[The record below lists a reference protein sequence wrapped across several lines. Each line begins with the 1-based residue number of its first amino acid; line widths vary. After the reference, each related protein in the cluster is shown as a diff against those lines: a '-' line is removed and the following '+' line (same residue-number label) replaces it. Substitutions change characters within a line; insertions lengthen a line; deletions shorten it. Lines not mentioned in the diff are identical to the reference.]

1 MFCFKCKADSP
12 TVSMKKNGTMVTISQ
27 HCISCGPNSFHWK
40 SQPIIKGGYPA
51 GNLLLS
57 FGSLMAGASIS
68 KLLLVFRHMGLSA
81 YTARTYYYHQ
91 QKFLFPTVLRY
102 WQTYRSNLMRELAE
116 RDDLVWSGDGRFDS
130 MGHCAKY
137 GAYTMLCC
145 TVMKIVH
152 FEIVQVRRYISPG
165 RKANNYIVEIPII
178 I

>member
-1 MFCFKCKADSP
+1 
-12 TVSMKKNGTMVTISQ
+12 
-27 HCISCGPNSFHWK
+27 
-40 SQPIIKGGYPA
+40 
-51 GNLLLS
+51 
-57 FGSLMAGASIS
+57 MAGASIS